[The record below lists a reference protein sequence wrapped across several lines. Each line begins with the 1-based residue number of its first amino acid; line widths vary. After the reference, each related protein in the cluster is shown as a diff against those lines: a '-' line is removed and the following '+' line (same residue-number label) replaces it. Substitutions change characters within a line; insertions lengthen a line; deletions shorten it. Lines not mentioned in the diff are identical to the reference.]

1 MANKKFNVRALL
13 PALTTRQVLYL
24 LLMHSL
30 GAGILDAGINFVI
43 AYFMYRD
50 QPTYLWSLPNTIAGD
65 AAVTVLIQVTLT
77 WIIDGGLVHND
88 VRKGVTQPIL
98 TSQNG
103 DTSVSTWTL
112 PRRGFLGW
120 LCASSLDI
128 FVAGLPFTER
138 MRRLANAALRGFVVS
153 ICVLPF
159 FWGIGI
165 GLACAIWKGLA
176 SGDQVSGWPGPQIFK
191 GVYAF
196 VLGAFTTPLSSIVG
210 MAQAGDLGSEIDEAA
225 SDTTL
230 ENLPSVSDFVAGQ
243 PKSDQRRSTSLSN
256 APGPPG
262 GEHACMNI

>member
-1 MANKKFNVRALL
+1 MAIKKFEMRALL
-13 PALTTRQVLYL
+13 PPLTTRQVLYL

-50 QPTYLWSLPNTIAGD
+50 QPTYLWKLPNTIAGD

-88 VRKGVTQPIL
+88 VRKGVTQPII
-98 TSQNG
+98 TSHNE
-103 DTSVSTWTL
+103 DTSSKWTL

-128 FVAGLPFTER
+128 FAAGLPFTER
-138 MRRLANAALRGFVVS
+138 MRRLGNAAVRGFVVS
-153 ICVLPF
+153 ICVLPI

-165 GLACAIWKGLA
+165 GLACATWTGLA

-191 GVYAF
+191 AVYAF

-210 MAQAGDLGSEIDEAA
+210 MAQAGDLGSEIDEAS

-230 ENLPSVSDFVAGQ
+230 ENLQSASDLVAGQ
-243 PKSDQRRSTSLSN
+243 PKSDQLRSTSPSN
-256 APGPPG
+256 APGPPV
-262 GEHACMNI
+262 GEGTV